1 MQMNQ
6 QVMFFSDGGSDVREV
21 QQYLNAEEKTRFG
34 L

>member
-21 QQYLNAEEKTRFG
+21 QQYLNPEAEG
-34 L
+34 